1 MKFQGGVQIQKFDI
15 RLLNASK
22 LHFTS
27 NMTGCEKN
35 SAQYGAGVSEMLI
48 YLFDNIYIL
57 P

>member
-48 YLFDNIYIL
+48 YLFDNMYIL